1 MKKIVIAMLLL
12 LPLIIVASV
21 LLATS
26 VIAHEVYIA
35 VEAVELNVDSSSTI
49 ELGLSERTFQLKAT
63 VYPTGARNKDV
74 VWSVDNVQCFGDEI
88 DEPVTIK
95 DGNIEFSTY
104 CTFDAVVTTVEGNK
118 SARCN
123 FYVKCD
129 ELNGIDFEMPS
140 TMDTGDKVCL
150 APTYAPRDAEVKG
163 LTYISSA
170 PTVAEVDH
178 NGVLRA
184 KNTGTAEVTVFVTD
198 KPEIRA
204 TKTLTVNAGATRYGT
219 SFYLSANTFSLSSI
233 GAAGATVTSGGTI
246 DGDNVTFTSDT
257 VVLNV
262 SGTTVTV
269 KKCNYD
275 DIVVKDKDYIES
287 KDWYIGRLP
296 LYLEAEY
303 LDATRTDAPELNF
316 SCSDPSAVDIN
327 GKEVTFVKKG
337 LLTFSSGDVTV
348 NVNVVKPVAYI
359 RLNTVNNDDL
369 RGIANETVYGTKRYL
384 NGEETEYEIPISIQ
398 YPKDADWSDFDL
410 TVDDTDLAEIRGR
423 SIFIKGSAPA
433 KKVLN
438 VSVTAH
444 YSSFVSMEARANRHF
459 HILDGVNCYDYSDVV
474 KAATSGKNVI
484 LRSDLKP
491 SATDA
496 KITLNSSL
504 FGNAYMIDYT
514 DVPKEAEEPI
524 IRIARDNVTVSN
536 VTIRGGD
543 AVLIN
548 TANGLHGA
556 AIWAGDKKSDDFIRN
571 VRIEYSILENA
582 YYAVATSRAEV
593 TIDGCIMRNISNFGV
608 FIPND
613 YDYSVTPGRLIR
625 SDVVVHNCIMSN
637 IVAPAIG
644 ISTFKTVAD
653 TQSTFRQTGF
663 LDVYNWQ
670 DLTSSS
676 MLDREYI
683 PDNAAVNQTFSTII
697 KKGLVEELKKDDY
710 KEIRYTIG
718 DIDYIHLGGITS
730 GALNECTTVPE
741 FEDARFHAFVLT
753 EAGAFKTGV
762 IKNYVKYPI
771 VLYGYENT
779 ADITPETQFLADKAA
794 FAKLRGE

>member
-35 VEAVELNVDSSSTI
+35 VESVELNVDTSSTI
-49 ELGLSERTFQLKAT
+49 ELGVSERTFQLKAT
-63 VYPTGARNKDV
+63 VYPTGARNKEV

-129 ELNGIDFEMPS
+129 ELNGIDFDMPAI
-140 TMDTGDKVCL
+140 MGTGDKVYL
-150 APTYAPRDAEVKG
+150 APTYAPRDAEVKE
-163 LTYISSA
+163 LTYVSSD
-170 PTVAEVDH
+170 PTVAEADH

-184 KNTGTAEVTVFVTD
+184 KNPGTAEVTVYVTD

-204 TKTLTVNAGATRYGT
+204 TKTLTVTAGVTKYGT
-219 SFYLSANTFSLSSI
+219 SFYLSADTFSLYSI
-233 GAAGATVTSGGTI
+233 GAAGAVLVSGGTI

-262 SGTTVTV
+262 SGVPVTV

-275 DIVVKDKDYIES
+275 DIVVKDKEYIES

-296 LYLEAEY
+296 LYIEAEY
-303 LDATRTDAPELNF
+303 LDATRTAKPELNF
-316 SCSDPSAVDIN
+316 TCSDPSAVVMSGN
-327 GKEVTFVKKG
+327 KVTFVNKG
-337 LLTFSSGDVTV
+337 ALVFSSGDVAVT
-348 NVNVVKPVAYI
+348 VNVVKPVAYI

-369 RGIANETVYGTKRYL
+369 RGIANETVYGTRRYV
-384 NGEETEYEIPISIQ
+384 NGMETEYEIPISIQ

-410 TVDDTDLAEIRGR
+410 TVDDTDLAEVRGH
-423 SIFIKGSAPA
+423 SVFIKGSAPE

-444 YSSFVSMEARANRHF
+444 YSAFVSMEARANRRLQ
-459 HILDGVNCYDYSDVV
+459 IIDGVNCYNYSDAIS
-474 KAATSGKNVI
+474 AATSGKNVI
-484 LRSDLKP
+484 LRSDMRP
-491 SATDA
+491 ASTDA

-504 FGNAYMIDYT
+504 FGNAYMLDYT
-514 DVPKEAEEPI
+514 DVPKEAEEPL
-524 IRIARDNVTVSN
+524 IRVASDNVLVTN

-556 AIWAGDKKSDDFIRN
+556 AIWAGYKDSGDFIRN
-571 VRIEYSILENA
+571 VRIEYCILENA
-582 YYAVATSRAEV
+582 YYAVAASRAEV
-593 TIDGCIMRNISNFGV
+593 TIDGCIMRNLSNFGV
-608 FIPND
+608 FIPNE
-613 YDYSVTPGRLIR
+613 YNGSVGTVR
-625 SDVVVHNCIMSN
+625 SD
-637 IVAPAIG
+637 
-644 ISTFKTVAD
+644 
-653 TQSTFRQTGF
+653 
-663 LDVYNWQ
+663 
-670 DLTSSS
+670 
-676 MLDREYI
+676 
-683 PDNAAVNQTFSTII
+683 
-697 KKGLVEELKKDDY
+697 
-710 KEIRYTIG
+710 
-718 DIDYIHLGGITS
+718 
-730 GALNECTTVPE
+730 AL
-741 FEDARFHAFVLT
+741 
-753 EAGAFKTGV
+753 
-762 IKNYVKYPI
+762 
-771 VLYGYENT
+771 
-779 ADITPETQFLADKAA
+779 
-794 FAKLRGE
+794 